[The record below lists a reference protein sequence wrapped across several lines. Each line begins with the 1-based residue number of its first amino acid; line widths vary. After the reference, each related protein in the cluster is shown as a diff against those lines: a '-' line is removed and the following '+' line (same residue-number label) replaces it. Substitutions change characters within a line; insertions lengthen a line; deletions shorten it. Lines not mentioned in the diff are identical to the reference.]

1 MQMRHTYKSPSI
13 GDDDDDDDDIRS
25 INSNN
30 VLFCFMYLFRYQT
43 SRFWLFGFFFILSVL
58 NVIIMTLKTRRIKN
72 VSFFVKDYHLSRR
85 RTHCLRRSSA
95 SVPGSQY
102 GIFFG
107 QSDTGAAFVPNIRGA
122 LSVIIPS
129 VVFSHITVCDDV

>member
-1 MQMRHTYKSPSI
+1 MMMMMMMMISEASTVI
-13 GDDDDDDDDIRS
+13 M
-25 INSNN
+25 
-30 VLFCFMYLFRYQT
+30 FCFPLCIYFVIKHHDFGF
-43 SRFWLFGFFFILSVL
+43 SGFFFILSVL

-72 VSFFVKDYHLSRR
+72 VSFFVKDYNFSRR